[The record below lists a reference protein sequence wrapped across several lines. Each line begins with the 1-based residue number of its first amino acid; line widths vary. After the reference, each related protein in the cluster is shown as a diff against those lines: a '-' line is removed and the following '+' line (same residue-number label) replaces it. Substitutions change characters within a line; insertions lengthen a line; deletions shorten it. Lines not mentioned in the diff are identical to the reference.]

1 MPRKAND
8 VKSEWQGERNESL
21 KICAWSA
28 WAKEREWERGRER
41 GDRKGARARDNKSM
55 LKLIITGLA
64 ISGDT
69 NLRWPPFL
77 RISLVSFSEAGRD
90 TSLRRPI
97 AIATFTGFQ
106 TDVGRNLFVIRIS
119 GTSPFYQ
126 RRIDARIAI
135 DVKRPRPRL
144 GSTLY
149 IPVSAFPFL
158 NLLWREAGRR
168 AVPFYVCKNH
178 KSLIKEKKTLYYE
191 LTEYLI
197 KVSQTVKDVFYFLRS
212 SISYYISLHYILK

>member
-8 VKSEWQGERNESL
+8 VKSEWRG
-21 KICAWSA
+21 
-28 WAKEREWERGRER
+28 WAEREFKNMRVKCMSERTRVREGKR
-41 GDRKGARARDNKSM
+41 KGDRKGARARDNKSM
-55 LKLIITGLA
+55 LKPIITGLA

-119 GTSPFYQ
+119 GTS
-126 RRIDARIAI
+126 
-135 DVKRPRPRL
+135 
-144 GSTLY
+144 STLFTSGEQTRESRSTSKG
-149 IPVSAFPFL
+149 PVHGSEVLFTYQFQHF
-158 NLLWREAGRR
+158 R
-168 AVPFYVCKNH
+168 F
-178 KSLIKEKKTLYYE
+178 
-191 LTEYLI
+191 
-197 KVSQTVKDVFYFLRS
+197 
-212 SISYYISLHYILK
+212 